1 MELKEYQL
9 EALKQVKKY
18 LQVLAEWRKKAM
30 NNPDLEIDFPEKT
43 WEKLNINRLY
53 LPKKDG
59 LNNPLPNFCL
69 KIPTGGGKTLLAV
82 KSVDLINQT
91 YLKKQTGLILWV
103 VPTTQI
109 YNQTIKALKDKDH
122 PYRQHLDLTSGGKTL
137 ILEKTNRFNPQ
148 DIKENLVVL
157 MLMLPSANR
166 QSKETLKIFQD
177 NGNFSEFFPGEDNI
191 KGHEKFLNK
200 IPNLDTFESVPG
212 IWGRQIK
219 TSLGN
224 VLRLLKPIIIL
235 DEGHKAYSLS
245 AQNTLNNFNPS
256 IIVELSATPSAGSN
270 ILVDILGI
278 ELNREEM
285 IKLDLHITN
294 KASQDWKD
302 TLLASIEH
310 RNSLEKEAVDYL
322 ANTDKYIRP
331 ICLIQVERTG
341 KDQRGKGF
349 IHADHVREHLINVLG
364 VTSEQIAI
372 KTSQTDELK
381 EIDDIGGLMSSNCQI
396 RYIITKHALQEG
408 WDCSFAY
415 VLTLLTNPKSK
426 TSLTQLVGRILR
438 QPYAKK
444 TGVQLLDE
452 SYVFC
457 FQQTGAQVLNEIRK
471 GFGQEGLGDLQ
482 GYTSLEDEADQTLTS
497 QSKIFSQKSAF
508 KKSASQ
514 LIFPIFVVKDSA
526 GWKPVNYQ
534 EDIISL
540 IDWNQIDLTP
550 LKKLHLSLLEEKDV
564 EQVATLSENVTE
576 LVKTKKTI
584 KLKSGGLTL
593 DEVFITRNLLDIV
606 PNPWLV
612 YELSNQVINKLINK
626 HGVNTIIN
634 NLVFII
640 EEMRKH
646 LLKEKDRLTEKVFK
660 NLLTAGK
667 LRFLVIGKDLNFK
680 LPQKIKVSA
689 GIKPLLTSD
698 GLPLQKSLFE
708 FVSDDE
714 FNQTEKT
721 IALYLENQ
729 QNLLFWYRNIPRRDY
744 AIQGWKKHKIYPDF
758 IFTTNGTSDKNKV
771 KDVYIIETKGL
782 HLKESEDTN
791 YKRSVFNICNQ
802 ESKKSNLTELGI
814 KFKDVPIKFQ
824 VIDEDEWRNRFN
836 SFFN

>member
-9 EALKQVKKY
+9 ETLKQVKKY
-18 LQVLAEWRKKAM
+18 LKVLGEWRSKARE
-30 NNPDLEIDFPEKT
+30 NPDLEIDFPVKA
-43 WEKLNINRLY
+43 WEKLNINRPY

-82 KSVDLINQT
+82 KSIDLINQT
-91 YLKKQTGLILWV
+91 YLKKQAGLVLWV

-245 AQNTLNNFNPS
+245 AQNTLNHFNPS
-256 IIVELSATPSAGSN
+256 IIVELSATPTAGSN
-270 ILVDILGI
+270 ILVEILGI

-302 TLLASIEH
+302 TLLASIER

-349 IHADHVREHLINVLG
+349 IHAEDVREQLINVMG
-364 VTSEQIAI
+364 IPAEQIAI

-381 EIDDIGGLMSSNCQI
+381 EIDDIGGLMSANCPV
-396 RYIITKHALQEG
+396 RYIITKQALQEG

-415 VLTLLTNPKSK
+415 VLTILTNPKSK

-438 QPYAKK
+438 QPYAQK
-444 TGVQLLDE
+444 TKAQLLDE

-457 FQQTGAQVLNEIRK
+457 FQQQGGQILEEIRK

-482 GYTSLEDEADQTLTS
+482 GLTLLDDETNQALRTRA
-497 QSKIFSQKSAF
+497 KIFSQRPIFQAP
-508 KKSASQ
+508 ASQ
-514 LIFPIFVVKDSA
+514 LIFPVFVIKDST

-534 EDIISL
+534 ENIVSQISWNEIN
-540 IDWNQIDLTP
+540 IDPLT
-550 LKKLHLSLLEEKDV
+550 KLHLSKLEEKDT
-564 EQVATLSENVTE
+564 EQLATLSENVEE

-584 KLKSGGLTL
+584 KLKHNGFNL
-593 DEVFITRNLLDIV
+593 DEVFIARNLSDII
-606 PNPWLV
+606 PNPWIIF
-612 YELSNQVINKLINK
+612 ELTNNVMAKLIKKN
-626 HGVNTIIN
+626 GLNLVVN

-646 LLKEKDRLTEKVFK
+646 FSQEKDRLAEKVFRELM
-660 NLLTAGK
+660 NSGN
-667 LRFLVIGKDLNFK
+667 LRFLIIGKDMNFT
-680 LPQKIKVSA
+680 LPQKITISG
-689 GIKPLLTSD
+689 GIKPLITSD
-698 GLPLQKSLFE
+698 GLPQKSLFE
-708 FVSDDE
+708 FVADDDL
-714 FNQTEKT
+714 NQTEKT

-729 QNLLFWYRNIPRRDY
+729 QNLLFWFRNMPRRDY

-758 IFTTNGTSDKNKV
+758 IFTTNQSVDKNKV
-771 KDVYIIETKGL
+771 KDVYVIETKGI
-782 HLKESEDTN
+782 HLKEFKDTS

-802 ESKKSNLTELGI
+802 EAKKSSFNELGMKLKEI
-814 KFKDVPIKFQ
+814 PMKFQ
-824 VIDEDEWRNRFN
+824 VIDEDEWQNRLN
-836 SFFN
+836 SYF